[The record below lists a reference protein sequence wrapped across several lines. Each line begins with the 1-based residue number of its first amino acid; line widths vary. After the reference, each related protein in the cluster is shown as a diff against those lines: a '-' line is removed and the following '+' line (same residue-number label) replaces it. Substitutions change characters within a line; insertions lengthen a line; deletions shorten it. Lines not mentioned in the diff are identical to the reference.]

1 AAALAAIAQ
10 GPEPLL
16 LSATPDRPD
25 RPEGSAPAQA
35 GRTAEAPT
43 ARRRREPDG
52 GAAARVTGGGSRR
65 RRAELDERESFRVE
79 VGAVHGVRP
88 SNLVGAI
95 ANEAGIDGA
104 HIGRIEIREDFS
116 LVDLPVGM
124 PERIFRRLQRARVLG
139 RELQISRA
147 APEGEGPRRADPR
160 PRGRGARPR

>member
-1 AAALAAIAQ
+1 MSAADAEKLYIGLGRGAGI
-10 GPEPLL
+10 
-16 LSATPDRPD
+16 RPGD
-25 RPEGSAPAQA
+25 
-35 GRTAEAPT
+35 
-43 ARRRREPDG
+43 
-52 GAAARVTGGGSRR
+52 
-65 RRAELDERESFRVE
+65 
-79 VGAVHGVRP
+79 
-88 SNLVGAI
+88 LVGAI

-139 RELQISRA
+139 REMQISRA